1 MSNDSDN
8 SNAAPIAYGHE
19 QTRTENNSAASGD
32 AHLAPSETVPQ
43 NPSINPENA
52 HTRMDANGD
61 ARVHVS
67 RKPPPLNWLV
77 IDQVIPRFVAAGL
90 QIKLRTAQKYCL
102 NGKLRCTLAVTD
114 KNTFKYFIDPVS
126 KNLFP
131 EKGPKTRCQHMPY
144 TICPGCIGSEKSTST
159 EFRSQRQ

>member
-102 NGKLRCTLAVTD
+102 NGKLRCALAVTD
-114 KNTFKYFIDPVS
+114 KNTFKYFIDPV
-126 KNLFP
+126 
-131 EKGPKTRCQHMPY
+131 TAV
-144 TICPGCIGSEKSTST
+144 
-159 EFRSQRQ
+159 RSLKEQTALAY